1 MEQFAALRLLL
12 PEEAPDPKIHAENY
26 LLRVRIAH
34 VTAISLKPLIV
45 EGDVSFDPIPMRRV
59 DPEDHEAGAELA
71 ITPLASEKFGNE
83 FRKQRN
89 INSTYA
95 IESGQYLYI
104 DPSVRTALRV
114 VKQKQSAPLEERMA
128 FLMSPAKALTEAYRQ
143 AGVEEAEIPVGDTI
157 FFETAEYSD
166 RITGIGEW
174 IPPQL
179 SYLEGGQNSWLPER
193 FSVVLA
199 GKLITGEP
207 DDVPGWIEQVKAAMP
222 VFWTCKRDHLRD
234 LHFDVRQYNCIDWTD
249 EDDLSSRLTRRIEAV
264 LWRGPIPVA

>member
-128 FLMSPAKALTEAYRQ
+128 FLMSPAKALTDAYRQ

-222 VFWTCKRDHLRD
+222 VFWTC
-234 LHFDVRQYNCIDWTD
+234 
-249 EDDLSSRLTRRIEAV
+249 
-264 LWRGPIPVA
+264 